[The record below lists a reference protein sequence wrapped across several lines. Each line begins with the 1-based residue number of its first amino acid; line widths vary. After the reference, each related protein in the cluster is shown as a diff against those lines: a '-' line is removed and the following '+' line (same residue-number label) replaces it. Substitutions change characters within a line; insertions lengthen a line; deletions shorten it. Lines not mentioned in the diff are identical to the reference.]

1 MARQYM
7 TARELRELVGVSHM
21 TINRWLKDG
30 KLGMPQP
37 VRIRGQRYFP
47 VTEIQTWLEGQ
58 RG

>member
-1 MARQYM
+1 M